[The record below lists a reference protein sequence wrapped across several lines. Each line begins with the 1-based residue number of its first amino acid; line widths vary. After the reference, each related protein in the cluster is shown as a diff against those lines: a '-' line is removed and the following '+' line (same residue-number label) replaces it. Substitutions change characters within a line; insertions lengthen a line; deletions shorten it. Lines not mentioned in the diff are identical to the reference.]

1 MQADVV
7 NKNGPFSGSSPSPLI
22 SRLFGM
28 IVGPET
34 F

>member
-7 NKNGPFSGSSPSPLI
+7 NKNGPFSGSSPPPLM
-22 SRLFGM
+22 SRLLGM
-28 IVGPET
+28 MVGPAT